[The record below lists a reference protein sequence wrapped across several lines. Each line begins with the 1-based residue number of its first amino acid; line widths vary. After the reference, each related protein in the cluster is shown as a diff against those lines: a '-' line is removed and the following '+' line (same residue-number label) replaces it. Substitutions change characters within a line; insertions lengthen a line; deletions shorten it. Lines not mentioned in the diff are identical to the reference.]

1 MAISTKEAAM
11 LTEYVE
17 EALRRAHYEI
27 IDDPEEAYYGEIG
40 DLEGVWASGKSL
52 EECRSRLKDV
62 VEGWIL
68 ISIKKGLPIPKLGT
82 YEISE
87 IDAQAA

>member
-1 MAISTKEAAM
+1 M

-27 IDDPEEAYYGEIG
+27 IEDPDEPFYGEVKE
-40 DLEGVWASGKSL
+40 LEGVWASGKSL
-52 EECRSRLKDV
+52 EECRSQLKDV

-68 ISIKKGLPIPKLGT
+68 LSIKKGLPIPKLGA
-82 YEISE
+82 YEITE
-87 IDAQAA
+87 IAEQAA

>member
-1 MAISTKEAAM
+1 MSTLAKEIAM

-27 IDDPEEAYYGEIG
+27 IDDREEAYYGEIA

-52 EECRSRLKDV
+52 EECRGHLKDV

-68 ISIKKGLPIPKLGT
+68 ISIKKGLPIPKLGA

-87 IDAQAA
+87 VDAQAA